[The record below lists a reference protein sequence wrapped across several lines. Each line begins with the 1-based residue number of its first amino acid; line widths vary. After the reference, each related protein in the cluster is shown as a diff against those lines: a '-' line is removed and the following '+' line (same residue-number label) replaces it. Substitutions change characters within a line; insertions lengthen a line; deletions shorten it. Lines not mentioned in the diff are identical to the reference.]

1 MKKERVDG
9 ELVRGKKPQVG
20 IELKGNIGKFQKQAK
35 VIYKEPRG
43 HRDKLG
49 MSLPSDA
56 FNLDMK
62 I

>member
-1 MKKERVDG
+1 M
-9 ELVRGKKPQVG
+9 VRGKKPQVG